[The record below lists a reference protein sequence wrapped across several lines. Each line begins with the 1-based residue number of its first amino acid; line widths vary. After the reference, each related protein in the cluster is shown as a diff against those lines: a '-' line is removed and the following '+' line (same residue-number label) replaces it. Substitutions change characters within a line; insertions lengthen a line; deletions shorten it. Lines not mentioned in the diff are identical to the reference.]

1 MASQVSLTS
10 LYALIKERFVI
21 RWHIGKEYGNRNIL
35 SEVNWGNHPNL
46 IGYLS
51 VIRPSII
58 QVIGVDEI
66 NFLNKLSEA
75 ELVNTLSQAFDT
87 MTHVVIVTDGCP
99 ISASLRQVCKD
110 KQTAL
115 FRCKVSA
122 ENLIT
127 DLRYRLSTQ
136 FTEKQ
141 ILHGVFMEVNSLGVL
156 IQGESRIGKSEL
168 ALELISRGHRLIADD
183 APEFALLTPDII
195 SGSCPS
201 LLQDLLEV
209 RGLGVLNIRE
219 MYGDNAIK
227 SNKFLKLIIHLFHDD
242 SGNADEPRLKTHL
255 QQRDILNVAV
265 PEIAIRVAP
274 GRNMAVLIEAAVR
287 NHMITLRGRN
297 SNDEFIQRQQKY
309 LDKNLGAN

>member
-21 RWHIGKEYGNRNIL
+21 RWHIGKAYANRNIL
-35 SEVNWGNHPNL
+35 SEINWGNHPNL

-66 NFLNKLSEA
+66 NFLNKLSDN
-75 ELVNTLSQAFDT
+75 ELINTLSQAFET

-99 ISASLRQVCKD
+99 ISASLRQVCEEN
-110 KQTAL
+110 QTAL

-195 SGSCPS
+195 SGSCPA

-227 SNKFLKLIIHLFHDD
+227 STKFLKLIIHLFYDD
-242 SGNADEPRLKTHL
+242 SSNADEPRLKTHL
-255 QQRDILNVAV
+255 RHRDILNVAV

-274 GRNMAVLIEAAVR
+274 GRNMAVMIEAAVR

-297 SNDEFIQRQQKY
+297 TNEEFILRQQQV
-309 LDKNLGAN
+309 LDQT

>member
-1 MASQVSLTS
+1 MASQVSLKS

-21 RWHIGKEYGNRNIL
+21 RWHIGKEYSDRNIL
-35 SEVNWGNHPNL
+35 SEINWGNHPNV

-51 VIRPSII
+51 AIRPSII
-58 QVIGVDEI
+58 QVIGLQEI
-66 NFLNKLSEA
+66 NFLNKLSEEEMQKTLA
-75 ELVNTLSQAFDT
+75 EAFEN

-99 ISASLRQVCKD
+99 ISNTLRKVCEAQ
-110 KQTAL
+110 QTAL
-115 FRCKVSA
+115 FRCKVSS

-136 FTEKQ
+136 FTEKK

-156 IQGESRIGKSEL
+156 IQGDSQIGKSEL

-195 SGSCPS
+195 SGSCPA

-227 SNKFLKLIIHLFHDD
+227 GTKFLKLIIRLFHDE
-242 SGNADEPRLKTHL
+242 SAKSEEPRLKTNIVM
-255 QQRDILNVAV
+255 REILNVDV

-274 GRNMAVLIEAAVR
+274 GRNMAVMIEAAVR
-287 NHMITLRGRN
+287 NHMITLRGHN
-297 SNDEFIQRQQKY
+297 TNDDFIERQQQ
-309 LDKNLGAN
+309 DINKNSLLK